1 MSIRNRFLAATAVA
15 AILGWAA
22 GSTQAAPVTF
32 FGEDLNPSGST
43 PIPTPLS
50 NTARDNFFNNLTGVS
65 TETFEE
71 FNSGNSN
78 LSVTFPGSGITAS
91 LSGGVI
97 QNFSSAGRFAISS
110 PNYYNTDTSTFA
122 INFTAPVAAFG
133 FYGTDIGDFG
143 GVLSL
148 TLTDIHGNVSSL
160 VVPASE
166 GSGGSQ
172 PQNGSALYFGFFDLS
187 DQYTSI
193 AFNNSNTDDQ
203 FGFDNFSVGSLQQ
216 VTPTGT
222 PEPSTW
228 VMMMLGFAG
237 LGAAGYYRAKTNHA
251 SVASQVLKSSA

>member
-166 GSGGSQ
+166 GSSGSQ
-172 PQNGSALYFGFFDLS
+172 PAKRVGALLR
-187 DQYTSI
+187 
-193 AFNNSNTDDQ
+193 
-203 FGFDNFSVGSLQQ
+203 VLR
-216 VTPTGT
+216 
-222 PEPSTW
+222 PE
-228 VMMMLGFAG
+228 
-237 LGAAGYYRAKTNHA
+237 
-251 SVASQVLKSSA
+251 